1 MIALRP
7 LGTALCL
14 LAFPLQAAALLA
26 AGGAP
31 DMTGALG
38 WLCGPVVL
46 AGGLALLRRK
56 APTATLEQEVALA
69 ALRVANGV
77 TLLDEK
83 GFIYANEAAFRALG
97 FDSFEEIRGRSPVD
111 LSPERQPDGTASR
124 DAAGRQI
131 EQAVRD
137 GRATFEW
144 VHRRKDGS
152 AFPVE
157 VTLVSVLI
165 GGQRHLMNYW
175 RDLSQV
181 RRLREEQQKTLTD
194 LANRMNSSV
203 RQVAQSLEAAATALS
218 SDAQG
223 LRAACGSS
231 REMATAAVSASEAAN
246 AGAQGITGASE
257 ELTASISEITREVE
271 RAAQLTGRA
280 AEESRHTDTVVR
292 NLAEGARKIGD
303 VVGLISTIA
312 SQTNLL
318 ALNAT
323 IEAARAGEAGKGFS
337 VVASEVKSLAQQTA
351 KATEDISGQ
360 IGQIQAATQSAVAAI
375 QSITRLTEEISSA
388 TSGIA
393 AAVEREGTAAA
404 DIARHVHS
412 TADSTQAAAASI
424 AGVSQTTDTAVA
436 GAAKMFDAAR
446 AVSQQTGQL
455 STEVGSFVAA
465 IGAA

>member
-1 MIALRP
+1 MFAVRP

-14 LAFPLQAAALLA
+14 LAFPLQAVALLA
-26 AGGAP
+26 AGISS
-31 DMTGALG
+31 DMTGMLG
-38 WLCGPVVL
+38 WFCGPVVL
-46 AGGLALLRRK
+46 AAGLALLRRK
-56 APTATLEQEVALA
+56 APTATLEQEVAHA

-83 GFIYANEAAFRALG
+83 GFIYANEAALRDLG
-97 FDSFEEIRGRSPVD
+97 FGSVDEIRGRTPAD
-111 LSPERQPDGTASR
+111 LSPERQPDGSASR
-124 DAAGRQI
+124 EAAARYVEG
-131 EQAVRD
+131 AMKD

-144 VHRRKDGS
+144 VLRRKDGT

-157 VTLVSVLI
+157 VTLVSVLV

-181 RRLREEQQKTLTD
+181 RRLREKQQKTLTD
-194 LANRMNSSV
+194 LADRMDSSV
-203 RQVAQSLEAAATALS
+203 RRVAQTLDAAAATLS
-218 SDAQG
+218 GDAQG
-223 LRAACGSS
+223 LTEACGSS
-231 REMATAAVSASEAAN
+231 REMATAAVSASETAN

-360 IGQIQAATQSAVAAI
+360 ISQIQAATQNAVAAI

-412 TADSTQAAAASI
+412 TAESTQIAAASI
-424 AGVSQTTDTAVA
+424 AGVSQTTDTAVS
-436 GAAKMFDAAR
+436 GVAKMFDAAR

-465 IGAA
+465 IRAA